1 MNTLAIAMAYILKKF
16 AKTVANTYQK
26 ISFSEKRKENNFRS
40 TKLKRQQQ
48 LKPAWLSLLKA
59 RMAMSKD
66 QSTFVI

>member
-1 MNTLAIAMAYILKKF
+1 MNTITIAMAYILKNF

-40 TKLKRQQQ
+40 TKRQQQ

-59 RMAMSKD
+59 RLAMSKD

>member
-26 ISFSEKRKENNFRS
+26 ISFSEKCKENNFRS